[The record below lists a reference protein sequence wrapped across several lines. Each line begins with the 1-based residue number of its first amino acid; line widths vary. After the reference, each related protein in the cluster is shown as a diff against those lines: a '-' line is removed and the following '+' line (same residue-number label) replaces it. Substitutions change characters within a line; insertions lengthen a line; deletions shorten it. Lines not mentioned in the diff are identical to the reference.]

1 MREIKLNIK
10 SFRNKKKLSQEDL
23 GRLVGVTKNT
33 IINWEKDDSKVPFG
47 KLLLL
52 RTIFGEEFENLFI
65 KENIGSR
72 ELEINNKGDYSGNSQ
87 SFAGGAEDSQTGDST
102 MQGNFIGEPKEYH
115 FHNQLNEKL
124 YEDLT
129 QQYKKNIQILE
140 QLVEEK
146 VKRINELETKL
157 KINN

>member
-1 MREIKLNIK
+1 MDEIKLNIK
-10 SFRNKKKLSQEDL
+10 VFRNKKKLSQEDL
-23 GRLVGVTKNT
+23 GKLVGVTKNT

-52 RTIFGEEFENLFI
+52 RTVFGKEFEKLFI
-65 KENIGSR
+65 LETSESKK
-72 ELEINNKGDYSGNSQ
+72 LEINNDGQYSGNSQ
-87 SFAGGAEDSQTGDST
+87 SFAGDADDSQSGDSA
-102 MQGNFIGEPKEYH
+102 MHGNFIGEPKEYH

-140 QLVEEK
+140 QQLAEK
-146 VKRINELETKL
+146 EKRIIELEAKL
-157 KINN
+157 GIKN